1 MIELKNVSKT
11 YEAKNKPAL
20 ENISFQVAKGEI
32 LGVVGASGSG
42 KSTLLQL
49 LNLTE
54 KPSSGE
60 ILFEQKTSKNFS
72 TKEIRSKKQKMAMI
86 FQQFNLL
93 HNLTVAENVA
103 LPLKLMGEKSS
114 EKVLRYLEFVGLKE
128 YAAMYPRELSG
139 GQKQRVAIARAL
151 VKDPQLLLCDEP
163 TSALDEKSTQEIIAL
178 LKKIHEE
185 FSPTIILVSHELSVV
200 KALCPK
206 ALILEEGKLVET
218 VLVKQTLR
226 EETALSYPK
235 QAKRRLAE

>member
-32 LGVVGASGSG
+32 LGVVGSSGSG

-60 ILFEQKTSKNFS
+60 ILFEQKESKNFFP
-72 TKEIRSKKQKMAMI
+72 KEIRSKKQKMAMI

-103 LPLKLMGEKSS
+103 LPLKLMGGKSS
-114 EKVLRYLEFVGLKE
+114 EKVLRYLDFVGLKE
-128 YAAMYPRELSG
+128 YATMYPRELSG

-218 VLVKQTLR
+218 VLVKQTLG

>member
-20 ENISFQVAKGEI
+20 ENISFQVSKGEI

-60 ILFEQKTSKNFS
+60 ILFEQKESKNFFP
-72 TKEIRSKKQKMAMI
+72 KEIRSKKQKMAMI

-114 EKVLRYLEFVGLKE
+114 EKVLRYLDFVGLKE
-128 YAAMYPRELSG
+128 YATMYPRELSG

-218 VLVKQTLR
+218 VLVKQTLG

>member
-60 ILFEQKTSKNFS
+60 ILFEQKESKNFS

-114 EKVLRYLEFVGLKE
+114 EKVLRYLDFVGLKE
-128 YAAMYPRELSG
+128 YATMYPRELSG

-218 VLVKQTLR
+218 VLVKQTLG

>member
-32 LGVVGASGSG
+32 LGVVGSSGSG

-60 ILFEQKTSKNFS
+60 ILFEQKESKNFFP
-72 TKEIRSKKQKMAMI
+72 KEIRSKKQKMAMI

-114 EKVLRYLEFVGLKE
+114 EKVLRYLDFVGLKE
-128 YAAMYPRELSG
+128 YATMYPRELSG

-218 VLVKQTLR
+218 VLVKQTLG

>member
-20 ENISFQVAKGEI
+20 ENISFQVSKGEI

-60 ILFEQKTSKNFS
+60 ILFEQKESKNFFP
-72 TKEIRSKKQKMAMI
+72 KEIRSKKQKMAMI

-114 EKVLRYLEFVGLKE
+114 EKVLRYLDFVGLKE
-128 YAAMYPRELSG
+128 YATMYPRELSG

-151 VKDPQLLLCDEP
+151 VKDPELLLCDEP

-218 VLVKQTLR
+218 VLVKQTLG